1 MSTKERRERE
11 KRQRRESILRAALE
25 VIKEEGYSGLSI
37 DKVAEK
43 AELSKGAIYLYF
55 ESKENLI
62 IEVFWMLMGELL
74 EKIKAVI
81 QQIPPGNVEK
91 GIKTLIQ
98 AIVDFYCSQQ
108 KFFVFMHHTVT
119 GLPDETLKGIRKTA
133 LEYNKKVNETII
145 SFFKHIGCE
154 KEFKYPLIETS
165 YALRGIVTQFLIAK
179 FFGGYEKDI
188 DVDMLTDIFL
198 RGALI

>member
-74 EKIKAVI
+74 ERIKAVI
-81 QQIPPGNVEK
+81 QQIPPGDVEK
-91 GIKTLIQ
+91 GVKSLIKV
-98 AIVDFYCSQQ
+98 IVDFYCSQQ
-108 KFFVFMHHTVT
+108 KFFVFMHHTVSAAS
-119 GLPDETLKGIRKTA
+119 DETLKGIKKTA
-133 LEYNKKVNETII
+133 VEYNKKVNETII
-145 SFFKHIGCE
+145 NFFKYLGCE
-154 KEFKYPLIETS
+154 KEFRYPPVETS
-165 YALRGIVTQFLIAK
+165 YAMRGIVIQFLTAK
-179 FFGGYEKDI
+179 FFGGYEKEI

-198 RGALI
+198 RGALK